1 MPVSDITQ
9 AILAEANARAN
20 EPYSTARK
28 IKGYFRNKVQGG
40 IRSAVGGSTDAKS
53 ITKVLGRNAIQTV
66 PAKALG
72 AVAGKIP
79 VVGSYAATLVEK
91 GSQLIAD
98 KVVAKIDQARASELR
113 AKGISGTLTVRE
125 MTEMMHREGAV
136 KITNDDVLGK
146 MHDAVRKVDTAY
158 MAAKDAIMQAKDCDS
173 IYKAAKN
180 YAYLKYRVV
189 RLQYYIESIRAHLDE
204 VSKMNERYG
213 AQIIGFEADL
223 VEMMD
228 QWFGSVGTDY
238 HTKHCKNKDTC
249 YHKLHG
255 LA

>member
-9 AILAEANARAN
+9 AILAEANAQAN

-28 IKGYFRNKVQGG
+28 IKGYLRNKVQGG

-53 ITKVLGRNAIQTV
+53 MAKVVGRNAV
-66 PAKALG
+66 
-72 AVAGKIP
+72 
-79 VVGSYAATLVEK
+79 
-91 GSQLIAD
+91 
-98 KVVAKIDQARASELR
+98 
-113 AKGISGTLTVRE
+113 TVRE
-125 MTEMMHREGAV
+125 MTEMMQREGAV
-136 KITNDDVLGK
+136 KITNDDVIGK

-158 MAAKDAIMQAKDCDS
+158 TAAKDAIMQAKDCDS

-189 RLQYYIESIRAHLDE
+189 RLQYYIEAIRAHLDE
-204 VSKMNERYG
+204 ISAMNERHG

-223 VEMMD
+223 VEIMD
-228 QWFGSVGTDY
+228 QWFETAGAEY
-238 HTKHCKNKDTC
+238 HTKNCKNKETC
-249 YHKLHG
+249 YYKLHG